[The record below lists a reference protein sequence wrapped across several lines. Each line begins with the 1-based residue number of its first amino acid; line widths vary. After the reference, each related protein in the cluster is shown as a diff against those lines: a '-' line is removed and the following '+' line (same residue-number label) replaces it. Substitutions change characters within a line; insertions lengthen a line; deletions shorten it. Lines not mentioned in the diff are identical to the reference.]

1 MFEKIRELNIDLVI
15 GGVTFLST
23 IYLLIKQ
30 FPHLKVS
37 KIICNYYVDEF
48 DMDENGN
55 YAIELLPH
63 IKIVNKSQNP
73 ISIYSIEVSFKNK
86 HAIFT
91 RRISFEKV
99 KEIIFHDNNEYS
111 IKYSN
116 IIDGRSV
123 IELGQYQPLIGF
135 LDNWI
140 HADESDLIDGKIVI
154 QTTRGKIKKK
164 IHSFKKID
172 SSKIRSEE
180 Y

>member
-23 IYLLIKQ
+23 LYLLIKQ

-73 ISIYSIEVSFKNK
+73 ISIYSVEVSFKK
-86 HAIFT
+86 EKVVFT
-91 RRISFEKV
+91 RSSSYERV
-99 KEIIFHDNNEYS
+99 KGVEFHNNGEFT
-111 IKYSN
+111 KYPN

-123 IELGQYQPLIGF
+123 IELGPYQPLIGH